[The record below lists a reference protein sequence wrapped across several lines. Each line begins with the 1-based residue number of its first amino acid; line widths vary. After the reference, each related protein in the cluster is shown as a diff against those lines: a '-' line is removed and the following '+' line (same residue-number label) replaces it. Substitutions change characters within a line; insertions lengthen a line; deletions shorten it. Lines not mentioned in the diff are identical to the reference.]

1 MDRRRNPYVPGAG
14 LQPPELAGRDRLLT
28 DVSIDMDRVLAGRP
42 AKGLILLGLRGVGK
56 SETAKARGICQEFIR
71 GAADS
76 RFELRATISADFL
89 PNGVGIRAESAL

>member
-1 MDRRRNPYVPGAG
+1 MDRRRNPFVPGAG

-56 SETAKARGICQEFIR
+56 TVS
-71 GAADS
+71 
-76 RFELRATISADFL
+76 
-89 PNGVGIRAESAL
+89 P